1 MSPALRRWLP
11 FLAWPRPTRATL
23 AADLR
28 AGLAVGLVLIPQALA
43 YATLAGMPAQTGLY
57 AALLPAVVGC
67 LWGSSPLLA
76 AGPVALTSLLSFGA
90 LQPFAAPGSSGWVAA
105 AVWLALYAGLMQ
117 CALGALRL
125 GVIANLVSGPTL
137 AGFIHAAA
145 LIIIATQLPALLGL
159 PPWGASLSGWP
170 AQVAARLQQA
180 PGAVAV
186 SAAFGLG
193 ALLLLLWL
201 RRHRPRWP
209 GVLLVCGL
217 GIVISHFSAYAGHGG
232 AVIGSV
238 PEALPQLSLPPAL
251 DFGTHRALLA
261 PALVVALVS
270 FTEAMSSA
278 RTLARRR
285 GERWNEN
292 QELIGQGLA
301 KIASAA
307 SGAFPVS
314 GSFSRS
320 ALNEY
325 AGARTAWSTLFAAAC
340 VFAFLL
346 AGTAVLAPLPQAV
359 LAAVVIVPVTGL
371 LNVAGLRR
379 IGRLARDDGLVA
391 LITFAATLFAV
402 PQLHWGVLAGLIA
415 GLAASMLRRSQ
426 PRIVELGVLPD
437 GRLRAR
443 ERYGLPRPAP
453 DLIVLRPDTALVY
466 ASAAAVERAVLDHVD
481 AGVQRVLLVGTAIND
496 LDVTGLDTL
505 RELRRTLAAR
515 GTTLYLCRMK
525 LPVWRLLERAG
536 VPAEFGE
543 SRCFRT
549 ERQAIAAL
557 TGENPAP
564 AAADRPHP

>member
-1 MSPALRRWLP
+1 
-11 FLAWPRPTRATL
+11 
-23 AADLR
+23 
-28 AGLAVGLVLIPQALA
+28 
-43 YATLAGMPAQTGLY
+43 
-57 AALLPAVVGC
+57 
-67 LWGSSPLLA
+67 
-76 AGPVALTSLLSFGA
+76 
-90 LQPFAAPGSSGWVAA
+90 
-105 AVWLALYAGLMQ
+105 
-117 CALGALRL
+117 
-125 GVIANLVSGPTL
+125 
-137 AGFIHAAA
+137 
-145 LIIIATQLPALLGL
+145 
-159 PPWGASLSGWP
+159 
-170 AQVAARLQQA
+170 VAARLQQA

-201 RRHRPRWP
+201 RRHRPHWP

-217 GIVISHFSAYAGHGG
+217 GIVLSHFSAYAGHGG

-371 LNVAGLRR
+371 INVAGLRR

-437 GRLRAR
+437 GRSIAR

-481 AGVQRVLLVGTAIND
+481 AGVQRVLLVSH
-496 LDVTGLDTL
+496 
-505 RELRRTLAAR
+505 AAH
-515 GTTLYLCRMK
+515 
-525 LPVWRLLERAG
+525 LPRALEAFARAG
-536 VPAEFGE
+536 VDAVPAPTQSFLWTPPPGVEAT
-543 SRCFRT
+543 T
-549 ERQAIAAL
+549 EAADWLPQAGAAWEAWYASHELLGRLWYRLRAAL
-557 TGENPAP
+557 TPAP
-564 AAADRPHP
+564 EAAPSAT